1 MKVSL
6 ALSLIC
12 AMLSGCAS
20 IIDGGDQQV
29 TVVTAS
35 HAQPVTGPSSCV
47 LRNTRGVWTVA
58 SPGTTKIRRADDAL
72 QVRCEAPGYAPR
84 GTQVESGVNGM
95 VFGNILIGGLVGYL
109 IDRSSGAAF
118 QYPEQ
123 IAVEMGEPAA
133 GAAPIPSSW
142 AMASPTRISAV
153 APVAASPMMILQNPD
168 GSAFVSGTRYVAP
181 W

>member
-1 MKVSL
+1 
-6 ALSLIC
+6 
-12 AMLSGCAS
+12 MLSGCAS
-20 IIDGGDQQV
+20 IIDGGEQQV

-35 HAQPVTGPSSCV
+35 HAQPAPGQSCV
-47 LRNTRGVWTVA
+47 LRNTRGMWTVV
-58 SPGTTKIRRADDAL
+58 SPGTTKVRRADDAL
-72 QVRCEAPGYAPR
+72 RVRCEAPGYAPR

-123 IAVEMGEPAA
+123 IAIDMGEPVGGAMPVQSTWAA
-133 GAAPIPSSW
+133 TAPATYATYATYATNAP
-142 AMASPTRISAV
+142 R
-153 APVAASPMMILQNPD
+153 APVATPSSAVIQNLD
-168 GSAFVSGTRYVAP
+168 GSAFVAGTRYIAP

>member
-1 MKVSL
+1 MKAAL

-12 AMLSGCAS
+12 ASLSGCAS
-20 IIDGGDQQV
+20 IIDGGEQQV

-35 HAQPVTGPSSCV
+35 HAQPVQGPSSCV
-47 LRNTRGVWTVA
+47 LRNTRGMWTVT

-72 QVRCEAPGYAPR
+72 WVRCEAPGYAPR
-84 GTQVESGVNGM
+84 GTQIESGVNGM

-133 GAAPIPSSW
+133 GSTGSAGAAPVRASW
-142 AMASPTRISAV
+142 TMTSVDAAPAI
-153 APVAASPMMILQNPD
+153 APVVLLNPD
-168 GSAFVSGTRYVAP
+168 GSAFISGARYIAP